1 MLLFDDRLATRVKEL
16 LTSRGRVIVQVE
28 LIGNLLIVP
37 PLLPEIA
44 YETV

>member
-1 MLLFDDRLATRVKEL
+1 MPPGCLE
-16 LTSRGRVIVQVE
+16 IVAIQP
-28 LIGNLLIVP
+28 IGNLLIVP